1 MLLRLAWRNI
11 WRNRR
16 RTIISLLALAMGVTA
31 IISIHSFRI
40 IANDELIH
48 AVTRGLVGDVQVH
61 ARGYQDEPE
70 LAATVPAPALVLAE
84 LAAVAPGA
92 HAEQRVLGA
101 GLASGAEVAS
111 AATVLGI
118 EPDKPDA
125 RALVSIT
132 AGRFLAG
139 APAHEAVIGTGL
151 ARELGIAP
159 GGELVLVS
167 QAADGSLAN
176 ERFAVAGV
184 GDLGTDEA
192 NATMVL
198 LHIADAQEFF
208 ALGAGVHEIIVRF
221 PDGSAADGI
230 ARMRGLLP
238 GDALEVVAW
247 HEILPDLKSS
257 MDSKERN
264 SRLLDLIVFLI
275 VALGILNTMTMAT
288 FERTRE
294 LGVLGALGTRRRR
307 ILGMIMLES
316 LLLGVLGFAIGVA
329 LASGIL
335 HGLGTATL
343 GGIGNTDVMGVRMPE
358 TMTLTVRSAPVIK
371 AAVISALTMLAG
383 GLIPAI
389 RAARLNPVDAM
400 RYV

>member
-31 IISIHSFRI
+31 IIAIHSFRI

-48 AVTRGLVGDVQVH
+48 AVTRGLVGDVQIH

-70 LAATVPAPALVLAE
+70 LGATVPAPARVVGE
-84 LAAVAPGA
+84 LAAAVPQAR
-92 HAEQRVLGA
+92 AEQRVIGA
-101 GLASGAEVAS
+101 GLASGAEVAT
-111 AATVLGI
+111 AAAVLGI
-118 EPDKPDA
+118 EPGKPDA
-125 RALVSIT
+125 RALVSVT
-132 AGRFLAG
+132 AGRFLG
-139 APAHEAVIGTGL
+139 ATPAHEAVIGTSL
-151 ARELGIAP
+151 AGELGLAP
-159 GGELVLVS
+159 GGELVLVG
-167 QAADGSLAN
+167 QGADGSLAN
-176 ERFAVAGV
+176 ERFAVVGI

-192 NATMVL
+192 NASTVL

-208 ALGAGVHEIIVRF
+208 ALGAGVHQIIVRF
-221 PDGSAADGI
+221 PEGGAADGI
-230 ARMRGLLP
+230 ARMRRRLADGT
-238 GDALEVVAW
+238 LEVVAW
-247 HEILPDLKSS
+247 QQILPDLESS
-257 MDSKERN
+257 MASKERN

-307 ILGMIMLES
+307 ILGMILLES
-316 LLLGVLGFAIGVA
+316 LLLGAIGFAIGVV

-335 HGLGTATL
+335 YGLGSATL
-343 GGIGNTDVMGVRMPE
+343 GGLGGTDFMGVRMPE
-358 TMTLTVRSAPVIK
+358 TMTLTVRGAPVIK
-371 AAVISALTMLAG
+371 AAIVSALTMLAG

-389 RAARLNPVDAM
+389 RAARLHPVDAM